1 MIAVTDKTT
10 DDHDP
15 RLELRRMLAAQP
27 GSVMLLLQLAD
38 LDMRAG
44 DLSEAVEVL
53 ERAVGIEPSAR
64 VLELLG
70 MALNRGGRHRAAL
83 PHLHRALELEPLR
96 ASAWNSA
103 GEALGNLGHLA
114 EAVDAFGKAA
124 GCRPDFV
131 QAHYNLGLALRA
143 SGHTDRAIDSLR
155 RAVELDPGSAE
166 ALHALGQLLHAG
178 GRYQDAVSAFRS
190 LVELRPEDPVALT
203 SLGAAAQMLGDL
215 AAARD
220 CYRRAVDLEPRYADA
235 HNNLGTVYQGLR
247 DMDRA
252 EASFRRAIHLEP
264 DHDDA
269 LAGLAANLDRRGR
282 YQEGWDLIR
291 DRLDVRA
298 GNPELVIT
306 AAQLLRHLG
315 RSAEAPAILEAAL
328 ARADLAA
335 QVQQRLAFQLGDVL
349 DDLGRYD
356 EAFEHYR
363 RGNDLKPVRFDRD
376 EYRDDVR
383 RLLDVF
389 SAERRSSLPR
399 LDDPSQRPVFVVGMP
414 RSGTS
419 LAEQILACHP
429 DVAAAGELTDLSR
442 NAIELGAHRGL
453 RFPDSVTAADVET
466 LRHAADDYL
475 SRLDSIDP
483 SARRVIDKTPAN
495 HLFIGFIEL
504 LFPNARIIHC
514 VRHPLD
520 TELSCYFQ
528 NFAGQGIPF
537 SYRLG
542 DIALYFNEYLR
553 VMAHWRRTTRLP
565 LYELIYEE
573 LVGDQERVSREMVGF
588 LGLDWDPACLRFHQL
603 DRAVTTASH
612 AQVRRPLY
620 HGSVGR
626 HRQYMRHTGALRSA
640 TDWQAWH
647 DSGFADRV
655 EAAQGMAAESSSRKR
670 ESNE

>member
-1 MIAVTDKTT
+1 MISVTDKTAG
-10 DDHDP
+10 DHDP
-15 RLELRRMLAAQP
+15 RLELRQMLAGQP
-27 GSVMLLLQLAD
+27 DSVTLLLQLAD
-38 LDMRAG
+38 LDLRAG
-44 DLSEAVEVL
+44 QLSEAVAAL
-53 ERAVGIEPSAR
+53 ERVIEIEPSVTA
-64 VLELLG
+64 LELLG
-70 MALNRGGRHRAAL
+70 MALNRGGRHREAL
-83 PHLHRALELEPLR
+83 PHLHRALELEPRR

-103 GEALGNLGHLA
+103 GEALGSVGLRA
-114 EAVDAFGKAA
+114 EAIDAFGKAA
-124 GCRPDFV
+124 ACRPDFV

-143 SGHTDRAIDSLR
+143 GGQAGAAIASLR
-155 RAVELDPGSAE
+155 RAVQLDPESPE
-166 ALHALGQLLHAG
+166 ALHALGQLLHASG
-178 GRYQDAVSAFRS
+178 CYEDAVSAFRR

-215 AAARD
+215 VAARD
-220 CYRRAVDLEPRYADA
+220 CYRRSVDLEPRYADA

-252 EASFRRAIHLEP
+252 EASFRRALVLVP

-282 YQEGWDLIR
+282 YQEGWELIQG
-291 DRLDVRA
+291 RLDARR
-298 GNPELVIT
+298 GNPELVMT
-306 AAQLLRHLG
+306 AGQLLRHLG
-315 RSAEAPAILEAAL
+315 RSAEAPVILEAAL
-328 ARADLAA
+328 EREDLAA
-335 QVQQRLAFQLGDVL
+335 PVRQRLAFQLGDVL

-363 RGNDLKPVRFDRD
+363 RGNELKAVRFDRG

-383 RLLDVF
+383 RLLEVF
-389 SAERRSSLPR
+389 SIERRSSLPR
-399 LDDPSQRPVFVVGMP
+399 LDDASQRPVFVVGMP

-429 DVAAAGELTDLSR
+429 HVAAAGELTDLSR
-442 NAIELGAHRGL
+442 NAIELGARRGL
-453 RFPDSVTAADVET
+453 RFPDSVSDADVAT

-475 SRLDSIDP
+475 SRLDTVDP
-483 SARRVIDKTPAN
+483 DARRVIDKTPAN
-495 HLFIGFIEL
+495 HLFIGFVEL
-504 LFPNARIIHC
+504 LFPHARIIHC

-520 TELSCYFQ
+520 TALSCYFQ

-537 SYRLG
+537 SYRLD

-565 LYELIYEE
+565 LYELVYEE
-573 LVGDQERVSREMVGF
+573 LVRDQERVSREMVDF
-588 LGLDWDPACLRFHQL
+588 LGLDWDPACLRFHEL

-626 HRQYMRHTGALRSA
+626 HRRYQSHTGALRSA
-640 TDWQAWH
+640 MDWQAWR
-647 DSGFADRV
+647 DSGFAERV
-655 EAAQGMAAESSSRKR
+655 DAAQ
-670 ESNE
+670 